1 MNRYYNFFQENK
13 REIIRSAIISLV
25 ITIAFS
31 LWYFITGKSFEWH
44 PITPI
49 SQPDLLS
56 REVLSYIAF
65 ATIGAFLY
73 YVVRLWQILKFICK
87 DILNSWPLYNLV
99 KKIVWIILLVFTQFY
114 LVPTAVN
121 WSNHI
126 ISFFYNIWFLILYVY
141 PIVGILI
148 LSFFIVILFLKRSQ
162 VIAIFD
168 NKMKQ
173 S

>member
-1 MNRYYNFFQENK
+1 MNQYKKIFQENK

-25 ITIAFS
+25 ITIVFS
-31 LWYFITGKSFEWH
+31 FWYFITGKSFEWH
-44 PITPI
+44 PIAPI

-87 DILNSWPLYNLV
+87 DIFNSWPLYNMV
-99 KKIVWIILLVFTQFY
+99 KKIVWVILLVFTQFY

-126 ISFFYNIWFLILYVY
+126 ISFFYNIWFLILYIY
-141 PIVGILI
+141 PILGILI

-162 VIAIFD
+162 IIAIFD
-168 NKMKQ
+168 NQIKQ